1 MIHDYIAMS
10 FYPLFIKYLFS
21 PGGLIFCLNSCYL
34 NCGPHTSSISISLK
48 LLEMQTLRPH
58 LRLTESTSVFL
69 KDPLP
74 RWFKYMLKFEKHCSK
89 IFSERKKKIPAGYP
103 CLHMSS
109 SLLFCLACPVLFH
122 LCLDADCSSCLKNM
136 LVFLQTLN
144 CKDIISLKILF
155 LHLHL
160 AFYFLGL
167 ELLSR
172 TAGTNHMWLFK
183 IKEIQ
188 IKIKLKIQFLT
199 IITFQVHMVYWPVQI
214 LAIYIIRISSIG
226 QQLSRDYYFLS

>member
-1 MIHDYIAMS
+1 MRS
-10 FYPLFIKYLFS
+10 TVQKY
-21 PGGLIFCLNSCYL
+21 
-34 NCGPHTSSISISLK
+34 
-48 LLEMQTLRPH
+48 
-58 LRLTESTSVFL
+58 FL
-69 KDPLP
+69 KGKRKFQLVILVCVCHSHYSFVLP
-74 RWFKYMLKFEKHCSK
+74 
-89 IFSERKKKIPAGYP
+89 AT
-103 CLHMSS
+103 
-109 SLLFCLACPVLFH
+109 VLFH
-122 LCLDADCSSCLKNM
+122 LGLDTNCSSCLKNV

-167 ELLSR
+167 EMLSR
-172 TAGTNHMWLFK
+172 AAGTNHMWLFK

-188 IKIKLKIQFLT
+188 IKIKLKIQFVT

-226 QQLSRDYYFLS
+226 QQLSRDYDILS